1 MTSLSTQQL
10 VKAGFLGIVGT
21 LLARLAVMG
30 LALAVSACAVLDR
43 RPPEAVV
50 KDRAQAR
57 WDALVKGDIEAAYGY
72 LSPGSRSLMSLEQ
85 YSKSIGKGFWKSVVV
100 QDAVCAADSC
110 EVHATIEYEFQGRRV
125 KTPYKEKWIREGSSW
140 WFVLG

>member
-10 VKAGFLGIVGT
+10 VKAGFLGMFRI
-21 LLARLAVMG
+21 LFARLVLMG
-30 LALAVSACAVLDR
+30 LAVAISACAVLDR

-72 LSPGSRSLMSLEQ
+72 LSPGYRSFTSLEQ
-85 YSKSIGKGFWKSVVV
+85 YTKSVSKGFWKSVVV
-100 QDAVCAADSC
+100 NDAVCTADSC
-110 EVHATIEYEFQGRRV
+110 EVGATIEYEFQGRRV
-125 KTPYKEKWIREGSSW
+125 KSPYKEKWIREGSNW
-140 WFVLG
+140 WFVAG